1 MKWNHKK
8 SFIVIAVFWLII
20 LLGMIGAKEF
30 TMVTG
35 KEVLLETEPVDPR
48 DLFRGDYV
56 ILQYPISEI
65 PNLMSYHAGDTI
77 YVNLEYEEP
86 YWKYASVS
94 DKRDPKPDQV
104 AIKGKITN
112 QRWGSGL
119 RVEYGIESYFVPEG
133 KGRHIERLRNQRGE
147 EKVDVLVV
155 VDRFGN
161 AVIKD
166 LLIDSKPVDFRDIE
180 KEDATIW

>member
-8 SFIVIAVFWLII
+8 SFIVIVVFWLII
-20 LLGMIGAKEF
+20 LLGMIGMKEF
-30 TMVTG
+30 TMMTG

-56 ILQYPISEI
+56 ILRYPISEI

-77 YVNLEYEEP
+77 YVNLEYKEP

-133 KGRHIERLRNQRGE
+133 KGRSIERLRNTGD
-147 EKVDVLVV
+147 VDALVV

-166 LLIDSKPVDFRDIE
+166 LLIKDKPVDFKDIE
-180 KEDATIW
+180 KQDIPIW